1 MQARRVLLLLSL
13 LLALSITSI
22 DAFAHTP
29 TAPVSPAPTSP
40 ATASGTNAT
49 PHTLVV
55 GVKVAPPFVIAK
67 GDGYSGLAI
76 DVWDDIAKER
86 GWKFRYEP
94 HDLQGLLHA
103 VQNGQVDIGIG
114 AITATAQRE
123 EIMDFSHPITS
134 SGIGVAVPKQQS
146 AGWLAVARSF
156 FSLAFL
162 KVVGALASL
171 LLIVGVLTWLFE
183 RKRNADQFGGKPAAG
198 IFAGFWWAAVTMT
211 TVGYGDKAPITLGGR
226 LLGLL
231 WMFTALIV
239 ASVFTASITSALT
252 VGQLTSRIQGVDDL
266 AGIRI
271 DTMLGTTSA
280 AWLEGAYLDFN
291 EAPDLDAALVA
302 LAAGQSDAVIYDAP
316 ILQWT
321 INQRYR
327 NRLEVLPFTLERQDY
342 AYALPTGSPLRE
354 PLNAS
359 LLQRVNSP
367 DWRVRVSH
375 YLGK

>member
-1 MQARRVLLLLSL
+1 MQARRLLPSLSL
-13 LLALSITSI
+13 LLVLSITSI
-22 DAFAHTP
+22 GAFAQTP
-29 TAPVSPAPTSP
+29 AAPTSP
-40 ATASGTNAT
+40 ASVASAGSVVISESSR
-49 PHTLVV
+49 TLVV
-55 GVKVAPPFVIAK
+55 GVKVAPPFVIEKA
-67 GDGYSGLAI
+67 DGYSGLAI
-76 DVWDDIAKER
+76 DVWSDIAKER
-86 GWKFRYEP
+86 GWTFRYQRY
-94 HDLQGLLHA
+94 DLQGLLDA
-103 VQNGQVDIGIG
+103 VEKGQVDVGIG

-123 EIMDFSHPITS
+123 QIMDFSHPITS

-162 KVVGALASL
+162 KVVGGLVL
-171 LLIVGVLTWLFE
+171 LLLAVGFLTWLFE
-183 RKRNADQFGGKPAAG
+183 RKRNAEQFGGKAAHG
-198 IFAGFWWAAVTMT
+198 IGAGFWWAAVTMT

-252 VGQLTSRIQGVDDL
+252 VGQLTARIQSVDDL

-271 DTMLGTTSA
+271 DTMSGTTSA
-280 AWLEGAYLDFN
+280 QWLAGANLEFR
-291 EAPDLDAALVA
+291 EIPDLDAALDA
-302 LAAGQSDAVIYDAP
+302 LAAGESDAVVYDAP

-359 LLQRVNSP
+359 LLERVNSP
-367 DWRVRVSH
+367 DWRIRVSH